1 MEIDGREL
9 QGDEAVTRALPEW
22 IAKHDDEA
30 IPQRVQLRIY
40 TRANGMCVKCGRPLR
55 KGHWACDHITALI
68 NGGQHRES
76 NLQALCISPCHS
88 DKNKQDVAEKAAT
101 YRVRLKET
109 GIKKSRNPMPGSKAS
124 GIRKR
129 MNGDVER
136 W

>member
-1 MEIDGREL
+1 M
-9 QGDEAVTRALPEW
+9 TRAVAEW
-22 IAKHDDEA
+22 VAKNDDAA
-30 IPQRVQLRIY
+30 IPSRVQLRVY
-40 TRANGMCVKCGRPLR
+40 MKSNGNCALCGRTLR
-55 KGHWACDHITALI
+55 PGHWACDHITALI

-88 DKNKQDVAEKAAT
+88 DKTRHDVAEKSAT

-109 GIKKSRNPMPGSKAS
+109 GIKKPGNPIPGSKAS